1 VTPEF
6 WSFVVIQAL
15 HGLAYAMLLFLLAS
29 GLSLIF
35 GLMDVVNL
43 SHGSFFMLGGYLALL
58 VLRHLESFWAA
69 VLLVPVLVAGIGM
82 LVEVPFLRPLYRR
95 GHLDQVLLTFG
106 FAFVFAD
113 VARWIWGADIHLPRP
128 PAVLDGS
135 VRVIGQPYPVY
146 RLIVIAAGLAVA
158 GGLWLFLERTRLG
171 ALLRAGV
178 TNREM
183 LSGLGINVG
192 RIFSLVFGLG
202 AGLAGL
208 SGVIAGPILGMF
220 IGVDFEVLIL
230 TLIVVVVGGL
240 GTIGGA
246 FWGSV
251 LIGEIETFGKALFP
265 QFAMFLIFALMA
277 LVLLVRP
284 TGLLGLREIAVKAG
298 GQGAFGARWA
308 LWPAERL
315 GGVVLF
321 ALVALIPLAWP
332 EPYVINTATEIL
344 IFAILALALDLLM
357 GYAGLV
363 SFGHAAFFGIGAYAA
378 ALAFLHLHRSVL
390 VNLAVALLVT
400 AAAAAVFGYLA
411 LRMTGI
417 YFLMVTFALAQMGYA
432 LVYKWDAVTGGSD
445 GLTGVGRPWLGLGPG
460 LVDLGPPRAMFYF
473 SLVIFV
479 AVWGFVQVSTRAPFG
494 RVLVGI
500 RENELR
506 MRALGYPVWRYK
518 YVAFLLSGV
527 LGGLAGALYAYY
539 SGFVSPGLLHWTMSG
554 EVVLMVIIGGA
565 GTLLGPLLGAAFVLL
580 LQNFLSS
587 YTERWLLLMGWTFVA
602 CVLFAPKGLVGTL
615 RDLVWLRREQSA

>member
-1 VTPEF
+1 MTPEL
-6 WSFVVIQAL
+6 WSFIVIQAL

-35 GLMDVVNL
+35 GLMDIVNL
-43 SHGSFFMLGGYLALL
+43 SHGSFFMLGGYLTLWA
-58 VLRHLESFWAA
+58 LRHLESFWAA
-69 VLLVPVLVAGIGM
+69 VLLVPLLVAGIGM

-106 FAFVFAD
+106 FAFVFGD
-113 VARWIWGADIHLPRP
+113 VVRWIWGADIQLPRP
-128 PAVLDGS
+128 PALLDGS
-135 VRVIGQPYPVY
+135 VRIVGQPYPVY
-146 RLIVIAAGLAVA
+146 RLVVIAAGLAVA
-158 GGLWLFLERTRLG
+158 VGLWLFLERTRLG

-192 RIFSLVFGLG
+192 RVFSLVFGLG

-251 LIGEIETFGKALFP
+251 LIGELETFGKALFP

-277 LVLLVRP
+277 VVLLVRP
-284 TGLLGLREIAVKAG
+284 TGLLGLRDVAVKG
-298 GQGAFGARWA
+298 SGQGAFGARWA
-308 LWPAERL
+308 LWPAERV
-315 GGVVLF
+315 GGLVLF
-321 ALVALIPLAWP
+321 TLVALIPIAWP

-344 IFAILALALDLLM
+344 IFGILALALDLLM

-378 ALAFLHLHRSVL
+378 GLAFLHLHRSVL
-390 VNLAVALLVT
+390 VNLTIAVAVTLV
-400 AAAAAVFGYLA
+400 AAALIGYLA

-417 YFLMVTFALAQMGYA
+417 YFLMVTFALAQMAYA

-445 GLTGVGRPWLGLGPG
+445 GLTGIGRPLLGVGQG

-473 SLVIFV
+473 CFVIFLG
-479 AVWGFVQVSTRAPFG
+479 VWGFVQVLTRAPFG
-494 RVLVGI
+494 RALVGI

-506 MRALGYPVWRYK
+506 MRTLGYPVWRYK
-518 YVAFLLSGV
+518 YVAFLLSGL

-554 EVVLMVIIGGA
+554 EVVLMVIIGGS